1 MALRLA
7 ITCTIALNALLWSK
21 SHYYHSNNNLVKRS
35 FVQECAPITVPLD
48 LQCAHVIDS
57 CPAPDTFLGVNY
69 LQEYY
74 CTKPSLRPVR
84 FIGLI
89 LWLIFLFSFIGI
101 TASDFF
107 CPNLATIAHLFGLS
121 ENIAGV
127 TFLAFGNGSPDLFST
142 YSAMR
147 ANSGSLAIGELLGAA
162 TFITSVVVGSMCI
175 IKPFHVRKTQFLR
188 DVGFFTIAVAM
199 LLAILIDGKIQRW
212 EAAGLVGLYVAYVIV
227 VIVGTW
233 WENRRAKLRRTEQL
247 IRAEYADDESIQIVR
262 ATHLD
267 LPPTS
272 SSHLDVPGRYDA
284 NSFTPTAYTDDEDL
298 INEPYT
304 DREPD
309 SHQHHRE
316 LSRSRVQAFPL
327 IPRRT
332 VNRIFPSFFNRD
344 TDGEGQISLPLS
356 PASPRLRTQ
365 SSPTLPSQQSGLT
378 AVDTTQLDPRTR
390 LTQSQVITPSQ
401 DGRLSTSSSV
411 VNLSASHQPN
421 ATPRLTHN
429 QSHRHR
435 RHSHHRPHSPT
446 HMPSFSLLGALEFRS
461 VINALQKEST
471 SEALNVFDQPSP
483 STPYAANYYRTHHH
497 RHSVGAS
504 TGKGGRDEEDGMS
517 RTGGYNDEQNP
528 WDETLR
534 VPFDQRS
541 IEPPHLTIDT
551 SQERRKGKSP
561 IPSIAIRSPAP
572 EGGDSRLSS
581 PPSPSTSFAGR
592 GAGLTTTASAPAG
605 LDTLSAYLN
614 TRNQSLMPPGPTSAS
629 GATPSGRTPLPNI
642 PLHLHSPLEASS
654 SSLHLGASSAYSS
667 STFPRYSPPR
677 TRWQKIKAFFRAAG
691 RTLFPTLQHLFSP
704 SRGWMG
710 RIVSILAAPAV
721 LCLTLTLPIVITRE
735 EGEDECDTT
744 ETGDEDIKFGSS
756 RPSVIPEL
764 DEDSSSERR
773 RKEAKLNGLGTDPRT
788 GTLIDLD
795 FDPEL
800 ALSPSAPT
808 ATSDAMPSLPRDETT
823 SLSSSEAEDRGES
836 EVSSIAHHY
845 QEELHS
851 GGEAVAGETLGFNKW
866 LTMTQCILGPLFASA
881 VLFSNSP
888 HWWIYL
894 ASASAV
900 GVSAA
905 SLVLVFANNGK
916 NTAGKVGRCLMGFVI
931 AMVWIMAIADEVVSV
946 LRTFGFIF
954 GLSDAIIG
962 LTVFAIGNS
971 LADFVANLSVAV
983 FAPIMGFS
991 ACFGGPMLN
1000 ILLGVGVSGSIV
1012 LSSSST
1018 LDHYDIEFGTTL
1030 LVSSVGLL
1038 FLLISTLVVV
1048 PLKGFRLTKA
1058 WGYTLILC
1066 YIVIMAI
1073 NVVVEMKREH

>member
-1 MALRLA
+1 
-7 ITCTIALNALLWSK
+7 
-21 SHYYHSNNNLVKRS
+21 
-35 FVQECAPITVPLD
+35 
-48 LQCAHVIDS
+48 
-57 CPAPDTFLGVNY
+57 
-69 LQEYY
+69 
-74 CTKPSLRPVR
+74 
-84 FIGLI
+84 
-89 LWLIFLFSFIGI
+89 
-101 TASDFF
+101 
-107 CPNLATIAHLFGLS
+107 
-121 ENIAGV
+121 
-127 TFLAFGNGSPDLFST
+127 
-142 YSAMR
+142 MR

-309 SHQHHRE
+309 SHQHHH
-316 LSRSRVQAFPL
+316 
-327 IPRRT
+327 
-332 VNRIFPSFFNRD
+332 
-344 TDGEGQISLPLS
+344 GEGQISLPLS

-497 RHSVGAS
+497 RHSVAAS

-654 SSLHLGASSAYSS
+654 SSLH
-667 STFPRYSPPR
+667 
-677 TRWQKIKAFFRAAG
+677 
-691 RTLFPTLQHLFSP
+691 
-704 SRGWMG
+704 M
-710 RIVSILAAPAV
+710 
-721 LCLTLTLPIVITRE
+721 
-735 EGEDECDTT
+735 
-744 ETGDEDIKFGSS
+744 
-756 RPSVIPEL
+756 
-764 DEDSSSERR
+764 
-773 RKEAKLNGLGTDPRT
+773 
-788 GTLIDLD
+788 
-795 FDPEL
+795 
-800 ALSPSAPT
+800 APT

-851 GGEAVAGETLGFNKW
+851 GGEAAPGETLGFNKW

-888 HWWIYL
+888 NWWIYL

-916 NTAGKVGRCLMGFVI
+916 NSAGKVGRCLMGFVI

-946 LRTFGFIF
+946 LQTFGFIF

-1018 LDHYDIEFGTTL
+1018 LDHYDIEFSTTL

-1066 YIVIMAI
+1066 YIVIMVI